1 MTTGTIRSESGAD
14 WRLDYLFSIGASNW
28 LIHLGVV
35 TLTFVVLSQ
44 SAPAA
49 PEANLVENW
58 AWLWFA
64 AMLVLTLSLAALSLS
79 YHRNWLPNVPADW
92 FGVGHSLAT
101 ALIGLTWGGG
111 AVACAATAGFETLVF
126 YTLILGGTAL
136 GAVSSQHALLRSCMC
151 SVWTSVPLLALAYVV
166 YGRDLR
172 SLAMAAMILLFGFTL
187 TILALR
193 MNRFLAD
200 NVAMSRDLA
209 RKNQQLSVTTG
220 QLQEA
225 HDARLRFLAQAS
237 HDLRQPIHAIGL
249 FIECLKSLRLGRE
262 GRDILQNIDRS
273 IDSLSR
279 LCRSLLD
286 LSAIDVGQVKPNPV
300 DTPLAE
306 VIGDVIR
313 QAQEPARLQSVR
325 LRSVRTRLW
334 VRTDPALLHVMLQ
347 NLVSNAL
354 KYAPGG
360 KVLVGVRRFRG
371 RISVAVIDQGP
382 GIVDQD
388 RDRIFREFVRLE
400 KHRGGRIE
408 GIGLGLSIVKRLSE
422 LMAVR
427 IVLRSQPGR
436 GSEFRIDGL
445 VAVPPRIDS
454 ATPAARSH
462 QRKLEGLRVLVIDDD
477 ESAREST
484 VKILARWGCSVRAT
498 ANPAIE
504 SESVRDIDF
513 ILCDQDLGL
522 DRNGLEIIHGL
533 RAVSGLEIPAAITTG
548 SDTTVLRDQ
557 TAAGGITVLSKP
569 ARPAQLRSLLLAAVA
584 GQSQSRPNSA
594 AMPAAAARVGTSSA
608 RSTAE
613 T

>member
-1 MTTGTIRSESGAD
+1 MGVSS
-14 WRLDYLFSIGASNW
+14 W

-35 TLTFVVLSQ
+35 TLTFAVLHE
-44 SAPAA
+44 SATAWGEGWAA
-49 PEANLVENW
+49 
-58 AWLWFA
+58 AWLA
-64 AMLVLTLSLAALSLS
+64 IMLVLTLGLATLSMAFR
-79 YHRNWLPNVPADW
+79 RNWLPGVPAGW
-92 FGVGHSLAT
+92 FGFGHSLAT
-101 ALIGLTWGGG
+101 TLIGLTWGSG
-111 AVACAATAGFETLVF
+111 AILCAITGSFQTMVF
-126 YTLILGGTAL
+126 YALVLGGTAL
-136 GAVSSQHALLRSCMC
+136 GAVSSQHPWLQSCLLSL
-151 SVWTSVPLLALAYVV
+151 WTSLPLLGFAFVV
-166 YGRDLR
+166 HDRNLQ
-172 SLAMAAMILLFGFTL
+172 SSAMAIMILLFGVML
-187 TILALR
+187 SLLALR
-193 MNRFLAD
+193 MHSFLAT
-200 NVAMSRDLA
+200 NVAMSRDLEH
-209 RKNQQLSVTTG
+209 KNRELSVTTEK
-220 QLQEA
+220 LQEA
-225 HDARLRFLAQAS
+225 NEAKLRFLAQAS

-249 FIECLKSLRLGRE
+249 FIECLKGLRIGSE
-262 GRDILQNIDRS
+262 GRDILKNIDRS

-286 LSAIDVGQVKPNPV
+286 LSAIDVGQVKPSPA

-354 KYAPGG
+354 KYAQGG
-360 KVLVGVRRFRG
+360 KVLVGVRRRG
-371 RISVAVIDQGP
+371 ERVIIAVVDQGP
-382 GIVDQD
+382 GIMEDD

-400 KHRGGRIE
+400 KHRGGHIE
-408 GIGLGLSIVKRLSE
+408 GIGLGLSIVKRLSD

-436 GSEFRIDGL
+436 GSEFRIEDLIG
-445 VAVPPRIDS
+445 VPPRVDP
-454 ATPAARSH
+454 ATLGPRSH

-498 ANPAIE
+498 ANPVIE
-504 SESVRDIDF
+504 LETIRDTDF

-522 DRNGLEIIHGL
+522 ERNGLEIIQEL
-533 RAVSGLEIPAAITTG
+533 RALGRPDIPAAITTG

-557 TAAGGITVLSKP
+557 TVAGGVTVLSKP

-584 GQSQSRPNSA
+584 EQSQSRPSSA
-594 AMPAAAARVGTSSA
+594 AIPAAAARVGTSSA
-608 RSTAE
+608 RKTAE